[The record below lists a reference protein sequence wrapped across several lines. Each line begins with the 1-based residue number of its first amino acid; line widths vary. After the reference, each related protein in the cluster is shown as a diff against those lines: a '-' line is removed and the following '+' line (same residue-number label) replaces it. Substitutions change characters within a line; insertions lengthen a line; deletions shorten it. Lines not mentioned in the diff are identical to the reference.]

1 MSNQLIIT
9 SKYTHFADFSRK
21 AKPLLHDICRKKKYY
36 NKLTAKKLQRKKKQN
51 LKLNNNHKNM

>member
-36 NKLTAKKLQRKKKQN
+36 NKLTAKKLQRKKNKT
-51 LKLNNNHKNM
+51 